1 MIYKPSVYMGRN
13 NLIEL
18 WFAIGCFFL
27 VSAYACGLSYMVDLE
42 ECHTST
48 NLKPGISAEEC
59 YDIAS
64 NGKLTL
70 NLFAIAIATIACSVG
85 LYYSKRAYIKCD

>member
-1 MIYKPSVYMGRN
+1 MNYKPSVYMGRN

-18 WFAIGCFFL
+18 WGALGLFFL
-27 VSAYACGLSYMVDLE
+27 LSGYAYMLISIMDPEDCY
-42 ECHTST
+42 TST

-59 YDIAS
+59 YATSRTGESI
-64 NGKLTL
+64 LY
-70 NLFAIAIATIACSVG
+70 LFAIVPAPVAVIVG